1 MCGISGLFS
10 SNKSIER
17 SLHKMSSFLEHRG
30 PDNADF
36 YLSRNFGL
44 AHNRLSIID
53 LSKAANQPM
62 QDNSGRYVITFNGEI
77 FNFKEL
83 KQQLIVKGSIF
94 KTNSDTE
101 ILLEGF
107 VKDGKSFLEKIRGF
121 YSFCIYDTIAD
132 KAIFSRDCFGKKPLY
147 YFESEDEFIFS
158 SEIKPIKK
166 IINPNVSIDY
176 DSMSHFL
183 WKGYYVDGSTAYS
196 EIKSILPGQIVE
208 VSRQKDNLKVKKKSS
223 NFFLKLSKKE
233 KKRNI
238 NEIDRSLKEA
248 INYRFVSDVPFSF
261 LLSGGVDSS
270 LVAAIS
276 SSLKKETKIETHYL
290 GYDDDHDDTFKK
302 HAAFVSNKIN
312 SNHHIHTMELPKFEE
327 VIPLMLRIFD
337 EPFGDYSAIPS
348 NEIYKKIS
356 KFNKVAISGDGADE
370 IFAGYKDSR
379 LFYLKSILPS
389 LNFNNLK
396 LLSLCFYLLNSKF
409 SFIRKLTYF
418 FLIFLGND
426 EILSMATYKG
436 GWNLYYRKKY
446 MTKEGFKITGKE
458 NVELNEKNSF
468 KNSGKSILERYIN
481 YDLKRLAY
489 DFLVKIDRTSMQNS
503 LEIRSPFLD
512 KYFVNKLFPS
522 NPKYLFSLKTN
533 KKILKKLLEKYNLQ
547 KIAKTPKQG
556 FTPPLE
562 KWIISEESKYFLNKI
577 FKDKDSIVSKLF
589 KLNKLKKM
597 TKTDSSLIINKS
609 RLWFLMILY
618 IWHKENFLKD

>member
-1 MCGISGLFS
+1 
-10 SNKSIER
+10 
-17 SLHKMSSFLEHRG
+17 
-30 PDNADF
+30 
-36 YLSRNFGL
+36 
-44 AHNRLSIID
+44 
-53 LSKAANQPM
+53 
-62 QDNSGRYVITFNGEI
+62 
-77 FNFKEL
+77 
-83 KQQLIVKGSIF
+83 
-94 KTNSDTE
+94 
-101 ILLEGF
+101 
-107 VKDGKSFLEKIRGF
+107 
-121 YSFCIYDTIAD
+121 
-132 KAIFSRDCFGKKPLY
+132 
-147 YFESEDEFIFS
+147 
-158 SEIKPIKK
+158 
-166 IINPNVSIDY
+166 
-176 DSMSHFL
+176 
-183 WKGYYVDGSTAYS
+183 
-196 EIKSILPGQIVE
+196 
-208 VSRQKDNLKVKKKSS
+208 
-223 NFFLKLSKKE
+223 
-233 KKRNI
+233 
-238 NEIDRSLKEA
+238 
-248 INYRFVSDVPFSF
+248 
-261 LLSGGVDSS
+261 
-270 LVAAIS
+270 
-276 SSLKKETKIETHYL
+276 
-290 GYDDDHDDTFKK
+290 
-302 HAAFVSNKIN
+302 
-312 SNHHIHTMELPKFEE
+312 
-327 VIPLMLRIFD
+327 
-337 EPFGDYSAIPS
+337 
-348 NEIYKKIS
+348 
-356 KFNKVAISGDGADE
+356 VAISGDGADE

-489 DFLVKIDRTSMQNS
+489 DFL
-503 LEIRSPFLD
+503 
-512 KYFVNKLFPS
+512 
-522 NPKYLFSLKTN
+522 
-533 KKILKKLLEKYNLQ
+533 EKYNLQ